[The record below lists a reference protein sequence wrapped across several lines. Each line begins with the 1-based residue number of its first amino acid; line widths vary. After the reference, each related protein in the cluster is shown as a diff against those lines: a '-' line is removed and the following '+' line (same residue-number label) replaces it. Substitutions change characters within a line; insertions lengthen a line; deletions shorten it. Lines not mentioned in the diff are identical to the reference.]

1 MSLQGLFCVLSGES
15 PVSSALRFTYILF
28 GIALALLLSVCASES
43 ESDTSHLDAL
53 VLCRCAPSAVSPD
66 RRRRLCCH
74 PHVPRQAAPGKAS
87 GIWACVP
94 AESVQQGRGSLAPAS
109 TGPSMAFQWKDT
121 PKGGPGKREWPE
133 HFPLVFGHRRRQASL
148 PEALGFLTPPFFLV
162 WVSGLQGAEAPPS
175 GSACPVEGI
184 GNRQQCLQGGDQRVG
199 PTSS

>member
-1 MSLQGLFCVLSGES
+1 M
-15 PVSSALRFTYILF
+15 SSALRFTYILF

-53 VLCRCAPSAVSPD
+53 VLCGCAPSAVSPD

-74 PHVPRQAAPGKAS
+74 PHVPRQAAPGKAR

-109 TGPSMAFQWKDT
+109 TGPGMAFLWKDT

-148 PEALGFLTPPFFLV
+148 PEALGFWPPPFFWCGCQACRGQRHLHPDPLV
-162 WVSGLQGAEAPPS
+162 LWRASGTGSNVCKVVIRGWDLPP
-175 GSACPVEGI
+175 ANI
-184 GNRQQCLQGGDQRVG
+184 LLGDRILFIFAK
-199 PTSS
+199 